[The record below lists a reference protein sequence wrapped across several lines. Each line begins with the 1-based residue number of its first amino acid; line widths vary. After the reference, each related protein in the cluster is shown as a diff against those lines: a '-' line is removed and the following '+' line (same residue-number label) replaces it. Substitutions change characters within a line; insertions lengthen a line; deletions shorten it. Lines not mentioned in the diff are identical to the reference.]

1 MYHATRDLALLE
13 DISPEGQCD
22 DCLSVSLAITPRQTI
37 NQIYNV
43 LFDAGKIERSEG
55 CCARCG
61 KHKLVNCSRVALAA
75 PLPARVAPVSGRAPM
90 PGAPVE
96 GGLMKILGFV
106 YGVICYLV
114 FLASFLYAVGF
125 VGNFAVHKTIDSGL
139 PGPLGAALL
148 INSVLLALFAIQHS
162 VMARPAFKAWWTRF
176 VPRPVERS
184 TYVLLASLLLGL
196 LFWQW
201 QPMPGLVWSIGDPL
215 DRIALQALFWLGW
228 LLVLCSTFMINHLD
242 LFGLRQVALNLRG
255 VTYTHPGFTTAAL
268 YQFIRHPIMLGF
280 LIAFWATPD
289 MSLGHLLFALATTA
303 YIFIG
308 IFFEERDS
316 ARFIGPPFENY
327 RKQVPMI
334 VPLPGRKAR

>member
-1 MYHATRDLALLE
+1 
-13 DISPEGQCD
+13 
-22 DCLSVSLAITPRQTI
+22 
-37 NQIYNV
+37 
-43 LFDAGKIERSEG
+43 
-55 CCARCG
+55 
-61 KHKLVNCSRVALAA
+61 
-75 PLPARVAPVSGRAPM
+75 
-90 PGAPVE
+90 
-96 GGLMKILGFV
+96 MKILGFV

-125 VGNFAVHKTIDSGL
+125 VGNFAVPKTIDSGL

-162 VMARPAFKAWWTRF
+162 VMARQAFKAWWTRF

-184 TYVLLASLLLGL
+184 TYVLLASVLLGL

-201 QPMPGLVWSIGDPL
+201 QSMPGAVWSIGNPL
-215 DRIALQALFWLGW
+215 GRIALQALFGLGW
-228 LLVLCSTFMINHLD
+228 LLVLWSTFMINHLD
-242 LFGLRQVALNLRG
+242 LFGLRQVGLNLRG
-255 VTYTHPGFTTAAL
+255 VPYTHPEFATVAL
-268 YQFIRHPIMLGF
+268 YQFIRHPMMLGL

-289 MSLGHLLFALATTA
+289 MSVGHLLFAFATTV

-308 IFFEERDS
+308 IFFEERDN
-316 ARFIGPPFENY
+316 ARFIGPPFEQY